1 MNKYWGIMI
10 LCGGAMLWQG
20 CRKDP
25 LNHLSNEESR
35 IYITQY
41 DTLAKFT
48 TYKTFSV
55 SDSVALLINGQNVG
69 MELGTVENAFIQSLD
84 SAMEKAGYTL
94 VPRESSPDL
103 AINLTHISTNYAGV
117 TYFSDYGDYW
127 DPYYW
132 GYGYGYAF
140 PYYYAAYQVGED
152 ALAFDLFD
160 LKNATANKQL
170 KDIWSALI
178 KGEDIFVQANV
189 SAEVS
194 ALFAQSTYL
203 KSSPS

>member
-1 MNKYWGIMI
+1 MV
-10 LCGGAMLWQG
+10 LCGVALLWAG
-20 CRKDP
+20 CRKEP
-25 LNHLSNEESR
+25 LNHLNNDESR

-41 DTLAKFT
+41 DTTANFT

-69 MELGTVENAFIQSLD
+69 MELGPVETAFIQSLD
-84 SAMEKAGYTL
+84 SAMERAGYTL
-94 VPRESSPDL
+94 VSRESSPDL
-103 AINLTHISTNYAGV
+103 AINLTHISTNYVGV

-140 PYYYAAYQVGED
+140 PYYYAAYQINED
-152 ALAFDLFD
+152 ALAFDMFD
-160 LKNATANKQL
+160 LKNATVNKQL

-178 KGEDIFVQANV
+178 KGEDVFDTANV
-189 SAEVS
+189 SSEIRI
-194 ALFAQSTYL
+194 LFAQSPYL
-203 KSSPS
+203 KM